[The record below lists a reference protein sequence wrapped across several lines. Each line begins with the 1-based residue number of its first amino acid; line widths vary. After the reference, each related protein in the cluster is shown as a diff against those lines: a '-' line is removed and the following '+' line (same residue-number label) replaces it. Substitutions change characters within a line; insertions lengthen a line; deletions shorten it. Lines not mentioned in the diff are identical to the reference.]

1 MVPTVMVD
9 PPVPTQASA
18 PVGSS
23 SASKGRVCPQC
34 KTAAASATEVF
45 CPRDGAYFVE
55 VADLEASE
63 SDPLLGKR
71 VADFAVV
78 ARIGSGGMGTVY
90 RALQVGMDRQVALK
104 VLRAEL
110 ADNPQVVQRFL
121 QEAHAQAR
129 LDHPNICRVYEVGQV
144 EGKPYI
150 AMEFVAGTAL
160 DEARGRLSLH
170 EKVQVIRDAA
180 LAMTAR
186 VFYINSALVVGQT
199 VAAGEVIGT
208 AQSLAARYPLITN
221 HVHVELDDARGRH
234 LDPSTILPPADPSYA
249 FAMKQATP
257 IAVSAVAGETQ
268 PGGTPVRSATFVSF
282 NSPG

>member
-1 MVPTVMVD
+1 MGTNHSRAR
-9 PPVPTQASA
+9 TRA
-18 PVGSS
+18 PLPDRFWLAEWWDSTCRTLRFC
-23 SASKGRVCPQC
+23 AHAIEFI
-34 KTAAASATEVF
+34 AAVAVF
-45 CPRDGAYFVE
+45 CTFLRIQQDNAQAAHLASLSVDAADLGALFPAPPLVLVDKDGDG
-55 VADLEASE
+55 VADLANPAGLMREIDLYGSGHFHAQRDS
-63 SDPLLGKR
+63 GKR
-71 VADFAVV
+71 KHEGVDYVAFAGEDIRAPLAGVV
-78 ARIGSGGMGTVY
+78 TREGYAYHDDKI
-90 RALQVGMDRQVALK
+90 
-104 VLRAEL
+104 LR
-110 ADNPQVVQRFL
+110 F
-121 QEAHAQAR
+121 
-129 LDHPNICRVYEVGQV
+129 V
-144 EGKPYI
+144 E
-150 AMEFVAGTAL
+150 
-160 DEARGRLSLH
+160 
-170 EKVQVIRDAA
+170 IRDAA